1 MVIGRKKAGQV
12 KKDHGN
18 KIQKRQGSLSEGY
31 FLSEGQEG
39 VIEND

>member
-18 KIQKRQGSLSEGY
+18 KIRKDRAL
-31 FLSEGQEG
+31 
-39 VIEND
+39 